1 MGGGEGGE
9 GEGGGGGWRGWEAG
23 GRLSESV
30 TSGEGSSCLR
40 ERLPSLRRHA
50 PLLAPVLMDTLPS
63 PWPSF
68 SHMPLGGGTPQDLP
82 ITTTAPDMRIS
93 TTRLPKA
100 PPLLGQSGV
109 SSGSSGSP
117 LRGLLPTTPTGL
129 STPSIPPSPH
139 PPLYSPLPDLLAIHF
154 TPCSLASACMKP
166 LRDER
171 LYSLLLF
178 VVKVCTRSEPHA
190 ACPMPHAPCHMPHAS
205 CLIHIPHAHAHTLAF
220 LRGVCGDAWRAR
232 HFCMLHKLYVLHAC
246 AQVSGCACGSIRQIG
261 CASVSIRQHTS
272 ACMRA
277 SLVSPVA
284 LCFVEAQ

>member
-1 MGGGEGGE
+1 M
-9 GEGGGGGWRGWEAG
+9 
-23 GRLSESV
+23 
-30 TSGEGSSCLR
+30 R
-40 ERLPSLRRHA
+40 ERLPSLPRHA

-68 SHMPLGGGTPQDLP
+68 SHMPLGGGTPQDVP

-100 PPLLGQSGV
+100 PLLLGQSGV

-117 LRGLLPTTPTGL
+117 LRGVLPTTPTGL

-220 LRGVCGDAWRAR
+220 LRGVCGDACEQGISACCTKALCAP
-232 HFCMLHKLYVLHAC
+232 CMRTSL
-246 AQVSGCACGSIRQIG
+246 G